1 MTKPLQPAA
10 GQAADSIQSEAVRE
24 YAANKARTTRFTCG
38 APRCA
43 TLLGDGER
51 MLFLRSDGSE
61 DTVTA
66 LWVSV
71 NNGTDAVGE
80 FMLADPRTLLADADA
95 EDAPAEE
102 RARRERAR
110 ESGSGIVAYSVDD
123 AGRTVLF
130 TING

>member
-10 GQAADSIQSEAVRE
+10 GQAVDSIQSEAVRE

-80 FMLADPRTLLADADA
+80 FMLADPRTH
-95 EDAPAEE
+95 P
-102 RARRERAR
+102 
-110 ESGSGIVAYSVDD
+110 V
-123 AGRTVLF
+123 
-130 TING
+130 